1 MVSPGAHAGL
11 VEGQKV
17 RSPTDSTQAGQVIK
31 AKRVVN
37 KRGLCQIK
45 CYSTKILSAPQS
57 RALTFCIMV
66 LPSSCALH
74 SCWSSGERSKLFR
87 EGSFAR
93 RVRA

>member
-11 VEGQKV
+11 VKGKKSGRQ
-17 RSPTDSTQAGQVIK
+17 PTPLKPVKLLK